1 MVVSWPWLLSE
12 VPTVSPGRLREGKM
26 AFPGDC
32 ELTEGFGERQ
42 MLLLLFVFHTERTR
56 NKYRFTRVESMMVLT
71 AKSHQLE
78 PLKFEKVGLHLFSV

>member
-1 MVVSWPWLLSE
+1 
-12 VPTVSPGRLREGKM
+12 M
-26 AFPGDC
+26 AFSGDC

-42 MLLLLFVFHTERTR
+42 MLLLLFVLRTERTR
-56 NKYRFTRVESMMVLT
+56 NKYRFTSVESMMVLT